1 MVTASTVRL
10 TIALIDTELDDEE
23 KDRAVRQLLT
33 EFQELDEVER
43 AERVLDPAPPIG
55 NKALG
60 GFLVNLLLLEVSP
73 TNVKRL
79 FGFVSDRL
87 GGKPIELEVEANGK
101 KLKVKA
107 SSQEELAAA
116 IKAAQEFVAV

>member
-10 TIALIDTELDDEE
+10 TIALIDAELDDEE
-23 KDRAVRQLLT
+23 KDRVVRQLLT

-43 AERVLDPAPPIG
+43 AERVLDPAPPEG

-60 GFLVNLLLLEVSP
+60 GFLVNLLLLEVNP
-73 TNVKRL
+73 ANVKRL

-116 IKAAQEFVAV
+116 IKAAQEFVAT